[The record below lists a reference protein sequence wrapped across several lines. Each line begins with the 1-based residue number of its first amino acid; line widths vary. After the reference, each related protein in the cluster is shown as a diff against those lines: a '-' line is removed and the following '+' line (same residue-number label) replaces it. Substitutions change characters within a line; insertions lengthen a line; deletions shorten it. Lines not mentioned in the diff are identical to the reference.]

1 MASERLEDLQQR
13 TVNDAVSERYAEGA
27 NAVQPELCCPVDYD
41 ARYLKVLPEEV
52 LEKDYGCGDP
62 SAHLKSGETVLDLG
76 SGGGK
81 ICYIASQVVGP
92 EGHVIG
98 VDMTPDMLDLA
109 RRHKD
114 AVAEKIGWSNV
125 EFKRGNIENLLLDL
139 DLLED
144 WLEKN
149 PVAGVAGYEA
159 MQAEMERLG
168 RELPMVADASIDV
181 VVSNCVLNL
190 VAPELKR
197 RLFEEIFRVLKPGGR
212 AVISDIVCDREV
224 PLALQQDADLWSGC
238 ISGAF
243 EEQAF
248 LEAFLEVGMEDVA
261 ILTRQAEAW
270 QVVEDIEFRSMTV
283 VAYRPL
289 EPACCASGGEVV
301 YHGPFAEIADDA
313 GNLYRRGERTKVDA
327 KEFQK
332 FAEEPFVGM
341 FTRFNSEGAAIEDQ
355 PSSGS
360 GCC

>member
-1 MASERLEDLQQR
+1 MASPERLEDLQPR

-41 ARYLKVLPEEV
+41 ARYLKVMPQEILDR
-52 LEKDYGCGDP
+52 DYGCGDP
-62 SAHLKSGETVLDLG
+62 SAYVKSGETVLDLG

-114 AVAEKIGWSNV
+114 GVAEKIGWSNV
-125 EFKRGNIENLLLDL
+125 DFYRGNIEDLKLNLDC
-139 DLLED
+139 LEG
-144 WLEKN
+144 WLAKN
-149 PVAGVAGYEA
+149 PVADVAGYEA
-159 MQAEMERLG
+159 MQMEIERLG
-168 RELPMVADASIDV
+168 REEIMVEDASIDV

-190 VAPELKR
+190 VAPELKCQM
-197 RLFEEIFRVLKPGGR
+197 FDEIFRTLKPGGR
-212 AVISDIVCDREV
+212 AVISDIVCDKEV
-224 PLALQQDADLWSGC
+224 PLNLQQDADLWSGC

-243 EEQAF
+243 EEEAFLQAF
-248 LEAFLEVGMEDVA
+248 LDAGMEDVE
-261 ILTRQAEAW
+261 ILVRQTEPW
-270 QVVEDIEFRSMTV
+270 QVVEGIEFRSMTV

-289 EPACCASGGEVV
+289 EVSCCAEGGEVV

-313 GNLYRRGERTKVDA
+313 GNIFSRGYRMAVDA
-327 KEFQK
+327 QTFDKLNR
-332 FAEEPFVGM
+332 EPFAGL
-341 FTRFNSEGAAIEDQ
+341 FTRFSEKGETLADA
-355 PSSGS
+355 PSA

>member
-1 MASERLEDLQQR
+1 MASSERLEDLQQR
-13 TVNDAVSERYAEGA
+13 TVNDAVSDRYAEGA

-41 ARYLKVLPEEV
+41 ARYLKVLPEEI
-52 LEKDYGCGDP
+52 LERDYGCGDP
-62 SAHLKSGETVLDLG
+62 SQFVKSGETVLDLG

-92 EGHVIG
+92 EGNVIG

-109 RRHKD
+109 RRHRED
-114 AVAEKIGWSNV
+114 VAERIGWSNV
-125 EFKRGNIENLLLDL
+125 AFHRGNIEDLKLDL
-139 DLLED
+139 DKLD
-144 WLEKN
+144 AWLQRN
-149 PVAGVAGYEA
+149 PVQDVASYEA
-159 MQAEMERLG
+159 MTGEIERLG
-168 RELPMVADASIDV
+168 REETMIADASIDV

-197 RLFEEIFRVLKPGGR
+197 QMFEEIFRTLKPGGR

-248 LEAFLEVGMEDVA
+248 LDAFLEAGLEDVQ

-270 QVVEDIEFRSMTV
+270 QVVEGLEFRSMTV

-289 EPACCASGGEVV
+289 EPSCGAKGGAVV

-313 GNLYRRGERTKVDA
+313 GNLYHRGARQAVDA
-327 KEFQK
+327 AA
-332 FAEEPFVGM
+332 FAKLGEEPYLGM
-341 FTRFNSEGAAIEDQ
+341 FTRLDDSGETLPDN
-355 PSSGS
+355 PSSG
-360 GCC
+360 CC